1 MSASGPQRIVF
12 IASLGHSGSTLLD
25 LVLGGHERFIGL
37 GEVANTV
44 ARAGVVGPDEG
55 PTCSCGRP
63 AAGCP
68 FWSDVD
74 ARLRAEPDAALARRY
89 EIVFEAFAELF
100 GGDVTPVDSS
110 KSRGFLDVLHGSR
123 SFDLRVLFLLKDVR
137 NFAISA
143 IDNAARKRAEG
154 QRREAVTAFGA
165 FRAWHRNNCDL
176 RAYLDRERLPAF
188 QFGYEEFCLAPERIA
203 RSLCEFLEVEFQPEM
218 LRVCGSGSHVLRGN
232 RMRSQPEKRSLSY
245 DHRWFTR
252 REWLLPSL
260 LCPRIMRFNR
270 EQVYSNGL
278 AAAWGR

>member
-1 MSASGPQRIVF
+1 MSSSGPQRVVF

-37 GEVANTV
+37 GEVANTIT
-44 ARAGVVGPDEG
+44 RDGVVGPAG
-55 PTCSCGRP
+55 RPACSCGRP
-63 AAGCP
+63 AAACP
-68 FWSDVD
+68 FWSEVD
-74 ARLRAEPDAALARRY
+74 ARFRAEPDADFVRRY
-89 EIVFEAFAELF
+89 AIVFEAFTDLF

-110 KSRGFLDVLHGSR
+110 KSRRHLDVLHR
-123 SFDLRVLFLLKDVR
+123 TRCFDLRVLFLLKDVR

-143 IDNAARKRAEG
+143 IDNVARKRAEG
-154 QRREAVTAFGA
+154 QQREAVTAFGA
-165 FRAWHRNNCDL
+165 FRGWHRTNREL

-203 RSLCEFLEVEFQPEM
+203 RRLCEFLEVEFQPEM
-218 LRVCGSGSHVLRGN
+218 LRVRGSGSHALRGN
-232 RMRSQPEKRSLSY
+232 RMRSQPEKAALSY

-252 REWLLPSL
+252 RDWLLPSL

-278 AAAWGR
+278 AAAWER